1 LRYQVKTPYFC
12 AKIRSEVFETSEVF
26 SLTHPSSYLTQCFSP
41 KATHLLYLAATIV
54 TVLLI
59 GYYFGTF
66 DEAMHVPF
74 LKASA
79 NPGLLIFMKESAVLT
94 LTAFS
99 QDDVVLVMIIK

>member
-1 LRYQVKTPYFC
+1 M
-12 AKIRSEVFETSEVF
+12 
-26 SLTHPSSYLTQCFSP
+26 LTNLPAQLNASP
-41 KATHLLYLAATIV
+41 QKRHLIHLAATIV